1 MALAFEIFAP
11 AADPVRIPVPQR
23 PRKGLLFD
31 CAWRWGQCF
40 ALIDVTVLTLLIALS
55 SAETAYAG
63 GMTVDPQGFQNIPWG
78 AQLADVPNL
87 VLADPG
93 DRITGYDFK
102 NGPPSLGDAQVDS
115 VRLSAIEG
123 KFARA
128 AVHYKGKETHD
139 LIMAYLE
146 SQFGPV
152 DRSPGAMMRGLNQQ
166 YNWRGAETEINL
178 VYQAFGERGVV
189 FFESRV
195 LAPRFNDTLSDTA
208 Y

>member
-11 AADPVRIPVPQR
+11 AASPTRIPVSQR
-23 PRKGLLFD
+23 PRKERLFD
-31 CAWRWGQCF
+31 CTRRRRQG
-40 ALIDVTVLTLLIALS
+40 LGSINVTVLTVLIALS
-55 SAETAYAG
+55 SAAAARAG
-63 GMTVDPQGFQNIPWG
+63 AMTKDPQGFQNIPWG

-102 NGPPSLGDAQVDS
+102 NGPPALGDAQVDS

-128 AVHYKGKETHD
+128 AIHYKGKKTHE
-139 LIMAYLE
+139 LIMAYME
-146 SQFGPV
+146 SQFGPI

-178 VYQAFGERGVV
+178 VYQSFGERGVV
-189 FFESRV
+189 FIESRV
-195 LAPRFNDTLSDTA
+195 LAPRFNDTLSETA